1 MQRRTAVRLYKNK
14 YNRTILIKFFQ
25 QYFTCADPQC
35 GSYMYSQKKKS
46 IENVLVLF
54 LVRSKPK
61 TVTKQ
66 RKAFSTKPTAH
77 FE

>member
-1 MQRRTAVRLYKNK
+1 MQRRTAGRLYKNK

-25 QYFTCADPQC
+25 QYFIRPDPQR

-46 IENVLVLF
+46 IEKVLALF
-54 LVRSKPK
+54 LARSNPK

-66 RKAFSTKPTAH
+66 
-77 FE
+77 